1 MRIEEGRGEILTGY
15 VLGEELGTLSES
27 FWCFRVPKGF
37 DEDVMILT
45 RYDNNVA
52 SCSMAYFGAIA

>member
-1 MRIEEGRGEILTGY
+1 MGGDRERELTGD

-27 FWCFRVPKGF
+27 FWCFGIPKGF
-37 DEDVMILT
+37 NEDVMVFT
-45 RYDNNVA
+45 RYNSNVA